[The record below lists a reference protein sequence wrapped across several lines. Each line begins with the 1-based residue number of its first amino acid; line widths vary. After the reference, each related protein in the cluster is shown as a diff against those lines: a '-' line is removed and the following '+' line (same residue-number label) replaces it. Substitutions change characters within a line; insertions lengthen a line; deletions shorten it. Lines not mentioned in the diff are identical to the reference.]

1 MEIWQIH
8 AGTVHF
14 PIALA
19 MAAFVFA
26 AMGYIWKSDS
36 LMRASW
42 YCTILAGLT
51 AVATVVAG
59 VITVVQWA
67 PTGDAAKEAR
77 EHAGMATETAAALL
91 TQFVWVATLLLKK
104 RTLSR
109 RAATVYTVLALVT
122 MILAV
127 ATAFLGGEVSEI
139 FPLRSKLI

>member
-19 MAAFVFA
+19 TAAFVFA
-26 AMGYIWKSDS
+26 AIGYIWKSDS
-36 LMRASW
+36 LMRTSW
-42 YCTILAGLT
+42 YCTILAGL
-51 AVATVVAG
+51 AGVATVLAG
-59 VITVVQWA
+59 VLTLVQWA
-67 PTGDAAKEAR
+67 PTGHAAKEAQ
-77 EHAGMATETAAALL
+77 EHMGMAIVTAVSLL
-91 TQFVWVATLLLKK
+91 AQFFWVATILLKK

-122 MILAV
+122 MILAL

-139 FPLRSKLI
+139 FPLRSRLI